1 MCGEPTFKSRRRSF
15 IPLTRECFELHF
27 GCEVGDPYKS
37 WAPHICCVPCVRLL
51 IGWVNVTRQM
61 PFALSTV
68 WREPKDHSPNCYLCL
83 TNITGITSKSK
94 RTVKYPDFPFAM
106 RPVRHTRCPYQSLR
120 KIWLL
125 AMTTLI
131 LIKITDSKK
140 EAMLNAIR
148 HLKQVV
154 LHMNPNEVLM
164 NLSVEFSLL
173 KKKQKQTS

>member
-1 MCGEPTFKSRRRSF
+1 
-15 IPLTRECFELHF
+15 
-27 GCEVGDPYKS
+27 
-37 WAPHICCVPCVRLL
+37 
-51 IGWVNVTRQM
+51 
-61 PFALSTV
+61 
-68 WREPKDHSPNCYLCL
+68 
-83 TNITGITSKSK
+83 
-94 RTVKYPDFPFAM
+94 
-106 RPVRHTRCPYQSLR
+106 
-120 KIWLL
+120 
-125 AMTTLI
+125 MTTLI